1 MDTRETHGTLMLQ
14 LTFSFQGPSIEATLS
29 GLPAGTV
36 SVPPVPPVPTL
47 TDLVS
52 TINRR
57 GEPTEEPTI

>member
-1 MDTRETHGTLMLQ
+1 MLQ

-36 SVPPVPPVPTL
+36 SVPPVPTL

>member
-1 MDTRETHGTLMLQ
+1 MLQ